1 MKHTVFQFVLITS
14 CPSTGNHCK
23 EPGFFL
29 FALSLWVCIDIV
41 EIPLK
46 TTLLQIEWPSYISH
60 SPYERPLLYFSVWLG
75 HLFYAE
81 LDSVL
86 HVWLHKY
93 WVEWKD
99 HHSLPAS
106 NILPKTAENTIIHL
120 SSKRVLLTC
129 STWYQPRPLVF
140 FFSVKLLSSGLAPS
154 GS

>member
-60 SPYERPLLYFSVWLG
+60 SPYEAASVVLFSMARSPFLCRTG
-75 HLFYAE
+75 LSTPCE
-81 LDSVL
+81 TSQILSR
-86 HVWLHKY
+86 
-93 WVEWKD
+93 VEG
-99 HHSLPAS
+99 SP
-106 NILPKTAENTIIHL
+106 
-120 SSKRVLLTC
+120 
-129 STWYQPRPLVF
+129 F
-140 FFSVKLLSSGLAPS
+140 FAC
-154 GS
+154 